1 MENLIKKNKKLSNE
15 EKLYWLDLFKTMNE
29 SNQIKFIKI
38 LKKWKS
44 LKKFNLDYLI
54 NYSE

>member
-1 MENLIKKNKKLSNE
+1 METIIKENKKLSDE

-29 SNQIKFIKI
+29 TNQIKFIKV
-38 LKKWKS
+38 LKEWKS